1 MQADLPHRLS
11 PGAAGLDDPEL
22 VALQRAAEAGL
33 ELTPLVVVPRR
44 VETDYYRLN
53 NLPDRLVAL
62 FRGVDLS
69 DPDEDDLEEIAP
81 EAQRLV
87 ASHALLEEVVEALY
101 AALGG
106 LAQEVVVRRA
116 GAEGERV
123 ATGRPALLALKRVWC
138 ADWGADALAE
148 RLLSGAGL
156 APEAR
161 PVLLHEP
168 TERQLDPLPA
178 SLAPDSDAAW
188 VDAAGRLTRLSP
200 RRMLP

>member
-1 MQADLPHRLS
+1 MHADLPHRLS
-11 PGAAGLDDPEL
+11 FADAALHDPEL
-22 VALQRAAEAGL
+22 AALQRAAQAGL

-53 NLPDRLVAL
+53 NLPERLVAL
-62 FRGVDLS
+62 FRGVDLL

-81 EAQRLV
+81 AAQQLV

-101 AALGG
+101 GALRG

-116 GAEGERV
+116 GAGGERV
-123 ATGRPALLALKRVWC
+123 STGRPALLALKRVWC

-148 RLLSGAGL
+148 RLLSGGGL

-168 TERQLDPLPA
+168 PERQLDPLPEP
-178 SLAPDSDAAW
+178 LAAGSDAAW
-188 VDAAGRLTRLSP
+188 VDAAGRLARLSP
-200 RRMLP
+200 RRALP